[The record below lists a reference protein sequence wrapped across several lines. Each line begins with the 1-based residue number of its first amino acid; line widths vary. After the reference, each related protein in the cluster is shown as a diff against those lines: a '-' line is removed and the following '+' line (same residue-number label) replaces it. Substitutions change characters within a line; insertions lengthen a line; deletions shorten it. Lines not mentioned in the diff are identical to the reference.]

1 MTLAR
6 PHAEA
11 RPAAG
16 GRSYSLVFG
25 YQRAALLLV
34 LVLASYVLLK
44 PFYFL
49 PSGLPQIGDLLVAMA
64 LPFALLLPQVRQSD
78 DARRFQLYL
87 ALFCGYTALVSVSW
101 TFILMDPSVAVN
113 ATYYAFNLCL
123 VIVCLRVGALYPR
136 ATLLAIAYA
145 ISASAVLQT
154 ASIVLTYNAA
164 QFRQI
169 ASFNNPNQLGYW
181 SLLSICIFWSIA
193 RKTKIKWYI
202 QAPTIVCLIYTT
214 ALALSKSAMISVAF
228 LCVLQYV
235 KKPKLLLA
243 GIILLVPI
251 YFALEDSTLVERIN
265 IRLENIGQQSD
276 DTLETR
282 GYGRIVDYPQY
293 LALGAGEGGLYRFS
307 SGFDTTHEFH
317 STLGTILFS
326 YGFVGLMIFAAAIW
340 CLYRISSEG
349 RFLYLL
355 PPFLYGFTHQGLR
368 FSFLWL
374 LLSVLAILDETKERV
389 PPSQNNRHRLTRS

>member
-1 MTLAR
+1 MTLG
-6 PHAEA
+6 PQSQAE
-11 RPAAG
+11 PATV
-16 GRSYSLVFG
+16 GRSYGIVYG
-25 YQRAALLLV
+25 YQRSALLLI
-34 LVLASYVLLK
+34 LALASYVLLK
-44 PFYFL
+44 PFYVL
-49 PSGLPQIGDLLVAMA
+49 PSGMPQIGDLLVAAA
-64 LPFALLLPQVRQSD
+64 LPFALLLPQPQQSS
-78 DARRFQLYL
+78 DARRFQIYL
-87 ALFCGYTALVSVSW
+87 ALFCAYAALVSVAW
-101 TFILMDPSVAVN
+101 TFILMDPSLAVS

-123 VIVCLRVGALYPR
+123 VIVCLRAGALYPR

-145 ISASAVLQT
+145 VSASAVFQA
-154 ASIVLTYNAA
+154 ASIALTFNAA

-193 RKTKIKWYI
+193 GKTKIKWYI
-202 QAPTIVCLIYTT
+202 QAPTIICLIYTT
-214 ALALSKSAMISVAF
+214 GVALSKSGMISVAF

-243 GIILLVPI
+243 VILLLIPV

-265 IRLENIGQQSD
+265 TRLENIGQQSD

-282 GYGRIVDYPQY
+282 GYGRIVDFAQY
-293 LALGAGEGGLYRFS
+293 LALGAGEGGLYRYS
-307 SGFDTTHEFH
+307 SGFDTGHELH

-326 YGFVGLMIFAAAIW
+326 YGFVGLTIFAAAIW
-340 CLYRISSEG
+340 CLYRISSDG

-368 FSFLWL
+368 FSFFWL
-374 LLSVLAILDETKERV
+374 LLAVIAILGETNGGA
-389 PPSQNNRHRLTRS
+389 PPSQNNRHRLIRW